1 MGSMTSSAPD
11 ASPHIPGPD
20 LLIFGSG
27 NGKLDSAID
36 HFSIP
41 AGWSCPGAR
50 GCLARATQVEGGWK
64 VEDGPDV
71 QFRCFSASE
80 EARYPNVRR
89 IRWHN
94 FDTLRRYAGRGGV
107 ESQARRMAVLILAS
121 LPVRERVFDL
131 SVDGRIYKQIIRL
144 HVGGDFFSQAY
155 FDAWCLVLRARPGVL
170 AYGYTKSLPFWVRRL
185 GTLPENLVLTA
196 SEGGRHDELIAR
208 HGLRFARVVFSEA
221 EAAAL
226 GLDLDTDD
234 SHAMRAGPSFALLL
248 HGPQPKGTPAA
259 KAWAA
264 IHAAGGGHGKV
275 GARRRR
281 EAARRSP
288 LPMAG

>member
-1 MGSMTSSAPD
+1 MGSTTSSAPD

-20 LLIFGSG
+20 LLVFGRG

-50 GCLARATQVEGGWK
+50 ECLARAAEVEGSWK

-94 FDTLRRYAGRGGV
+94 FDTLRRYAGKGSV
-107 ESQARRMAVLILAS
+107 ESQARRMAALILAS
-121 LPVRERVFDL
+121 LPVRERVFGL
-131 SVDGRIYKQIIRL
+131 AIGGQVYKQIIRL
-144 HVGGDFFSQAY
+144 HVGGDFFSLAY
-155 FDAWCLVLRARPGVL
+155 LDAWCLVLRSRPDVL
-170 AYGYTKSLPFWVRRL
+170 AYGYTKSLPFWARRL
-185 GTLPENLVLTA
+185 DALPDNLVLTA
-196 SEGGRHDELIAR
+196 SEGGRHDHLIAR

-226 GLDLDTDD
+226 GLDIDTDD
-234 SHAMRAGPSFALLL
+234 SHAMRAGSSFALLL
-248 HGPQPKGTPAA
+248 HGPQPRGTRAA
-259 KAWAA
+259 EAWAV
-264 IHAAGGGHGKV
+264 IHASGGGHGKAS
-275 GARRRR
+275 ARRRR